1 MISHYTNSDTSS
13 TQWRYIKVAQKQAT
27 HQTVMLQQIP
37 DVRISL
43 TEKSNSTN
51 RLNNILLFILKS
63 NKISI
68 FENKKENKLLNK
80 QLKSELCIGDII

>member
-1 MISHYTNSDTSS
+1 
-13 TQWRYIKVAQKQAT
+13 
-27 HQTVMLQQIP
+27 MLQQIP

-68 FENKKENKLLNK
+68 FENKKEPKLLNK